1 MVDLIIRSGHIL
13 DGTGAPA
20 RKGDIAVQEG
30 KIVEIT
36 DSIDMHAERE
46 WNAAG
51 KYVCPGF
58 IDIHTHSD
66 FSLLANRFAESSVR
80 QGITTLVTGNCG
92 HGPAPSPDRELGKQV
107 TIGYSENFNTDFG
120 WDHFA
125 EYLED
130 LFSPGLSVNV
140 APLVPHGS
148 IRLAVMGYDARPP
161 TKVELEKMKDFVDDA
176 MSAGAAG
183 FSTGLEYSPGQH
195 ADKNEL
201 IALCSVAASHGGIY
215 ASHIRNRADTF
226 MESVIESLNII
237 RKAGCPGQL
246 SHLAPRPYANEKFD
260 EVLETIYQARDQ
272 ESLEIGI
279 DTFPDVWAPG
289 PVVTLL
295 PPWVYEDTPDRV
307 LDRLN
312 SPDVVDQCR
321 ETFQNPTNYLLRL
334 GGFESFYLTCS
345 KSYPELVGRNFQEI
359 SEIFGADHTDTIFK
373 LVLADGSDF
382 YNVMLRHI
390 YATPEDLQ
398 QLLLQP
404 ICSIE
409 SDGVTTAPYGPLKDF
424 VFNRSSYCYT
434 IRFLM
439 EYVIDQKLFTLEEGI
454 RKMTSL
460 PADSARLKGRG
471 RLKEDYTADIL
482 IFSLEDLKDNTTDDK
497 PSAYPD
503 GIELV
508 MVNGSIVLEQGTH
521 SQALPGQMLPN

>member
-148 IRLAVMGYDARPP
+148 IRLAVMGYEARPP
-161 TKVELEKMKDFVDDA
+161 TKAELEKMKAYVDEA

-359 SEIFGADHTDTIFK
+359 SEIFGADHTETIFK

>member
-92 HGPAPSPDRELGKQV
+92 HGPAPSPERELGKQV

-148 IRLAVMGYDARPP
+148 IRLAVMGYDARHP
-161 TKVELEKMKDFVDDA
+161 TKVELEKMKDYVDEA

-195 ADKNEL
+195 ADKNAL

-226 MESVIESLNII
+226 MESVVESLNII

-260 EVLETIYQARDQ
+260 QVLETIYQARDQ

-295 PPWVYEDTPDRV
+295 PSWVYEDTPDRI

-359 SEIFGADHTDTIFK
+359 SEIFGADHTETIFK

-390 YATPEDLQ
+390 YATSGDLQ

-471 RLKEDYTADIL
+471 QLLEDYAADIL

>member
-92 HGPAPSPDRELGKQV
+92 HGPAPSPERELGKQV

-148 IRLAVMGYDARPP
+148 IRLAVMGYEARPP
-161 TKVELEKMKDFVDDA
+161 TKAELEKMKAYVDEA

-226 MESVIESLNII
+226 MESVVESLNII

-246 SHLAPRPYANEKFD
+246 SHLAPRPYANKKFD
-260 EVLETIYQARDQ
+260 QVLETIYQARDQ

-312 SPDVVDQCR
+312 SPDVVNQCR

-359 SEIFGADHTDTIFK
+359 SEIFGADHTETIFK

-390 YATPEDLQ
+390 YATSEDLQ

-471 RLKEDYTADIL
+471 QLLEDYAADIL

>member
-13 DGTGAPA
+13 DGTGSPA
-20 RKGDIAVQEG
+20 WKGDIAVDEG
-30 KIVEIT
+30 KIVEVK
-36 DSIDMHAERE
+36 DSIDMHAEYE
-46 WNAAG
+46 LNADG
-51 KYVCPGF
+51 KYICPGF

-66 FSLLANRFAESSVR
+66 FSLLANRCAESSVR

-107 TIGYSENFNTDFG
+107 TFGYSENFNTDFG

-125 EYLED
+125 EYLDD

-161 TKVELEKMKDFVDDA
+161 TRAELEKMKDYVNEA

-183 FSTGLEYSPGQH
+183 FSTGLEYSPGKH
-195 ADKNEL
+195 ADENEL
-201 IALCSVAASHGGIY
+201 SALCSVAANHDGIY

-226 MESVIESLNII
+226 MESVVESLNII
-237 RKAGCPGQL
+237 RRAGCTGQL
-246 SHLAPRPYANEKFD
+246 SHLAPRPYARGEFD
-260 EVLETIYQARDQ
+260 QVLETIYKARDQ
-272 ESLEIGI
+272 EGLEIGI
-279 DTFPDVWAPG
+279 DTFPDVWGPG

-295 PPWVYEDTPDRV
+295 PSWVYEDKPDKI
-307 LDRLN
+307 LDRLK
-312 SPDVVDQCR
+312 SPDVIDQCR
-321 ETFQNPTNYLLRL
+321 EAFNNPTNYLLRL
-334 GGFESFYLTCS
+334 GGFKSFYLTCS
-345 KSYPELVGRNFQEI
+345 RSYPDLVGRNFQEI
-359 SEIFGADHTDTIFK
+359 SEIFRLDHTETIFK
-373 LVLADGSDF
+373 LLLADGSDF

-390 YATPEDLQ
+390 YASPEDLQ

-424 VFNRSSYCYT
+424 VFNRSSYGYT
-434 IRFLM
+434 IRFLK
-439 EYVIDQKLFTLEEGI
+439 EYVIDQKLFTLEEGV

-471 RLKEDYTADIL
+471 QLKEDYAADII

-497 PSAYPD
+497 PIAYPD

-508 MVNGSIVLEQGTH
+508 MVNGSIVLDRGTH
-521 SQALPGQMLPN
+521 SQELPGQMLPN

>member
-359 SEIFGADHTDTIFK
+359 SEIFGADHTETIFK

>member
-30 KIVEIT
+30 KIVEIM

-92 HGPAPSPDRELGKQV
+92 HGPAPSPERELGKQV

-148 IRLAVMGYDARPP
+148 IRLAVMGYEARPP
-161 TKVELEKMKDFVDDA
+161 TKAELEKMKAYVDEA

-201 IALCSVAASHGGIY
+201 IALCSVAASHGGVY

-226 MESVIESLNII
+226 MESVVESLNII

-260 EVLETIYQARDQ
+260 QVLETIYQARDQ

-289 PVVTLL
+289 PVVTL
-295 PPWVYEDTPDRV
+295 
-307 LDRLN
+307 
-312 SPDVVDQCR
+312 
-321 ETFQNPTNYLLRL
+321 
-334 GGFESFYLTCS
+334 
-345 KSYPELVGRNFQEI
+345 
-359 SEIFGADHTDTIFK
+359 
-373 LVLADGSDF
+373 
-382 YNVMLRHI
+382 
-390 YATPEDLQ
+390 
-398 QLLLQP
+398 
-404 ICSIE
+404 
-409 SDGVTTAPYGPLKDF
+409 
-424 VFNRSSYCYT
+424 
-434 IRFLM
+434 
-439 EYVIDQKLFTLEEGI
+439 
-454 RKMTSL
+454 
-460 PADSARLKGRG
+460 
-471 RLKEDYTADIL
+471 
-482 IFSLEDLKDNTTDDK
+482 
-497 PSAYPD
+497 
-503 GIELV
+503 
-508 MVNGSIVLEQGTH
+508 
-521 SQALPGQMLPN
+521 

>member
-92 HGPAPSPDRELGKQV
+92 HGPAPSPERELGKQV

-226 MESVIESLNII
+226 MESVVESLNII

-312 SPDVVDQCR
+312 SPDVVNQCR

-359 SEIFGADHTDTIFK
+359 SEIFGADHTETIFK

>member
-92 HGPAPSPDRELGKQV
+92 HGPAPSPERELGKQV

-148 IRLAVMGYDARPP
+148 IRLAVMGYEARPP
-161 TKVELEKMKDFVDDA
+161 TKAELEKMKAYVDEA

-226 MESVIESLNII
+226 MESVVESLNII

-260 EVLETIYQARDQ
+260 QVLETIYQARDQ

-359 SEIFGADHTDTIFK
+359 SEIFGADHTETIFK

-471 RLKEDYTADIL
+471 QLMEDYAADIL

>member
-226 MESVIESLNII
+226 MESVVESLNII

-359 SEIFGADHTDTIFK
+359 SEIFGADHTETIFK

>member
-148 IRLAVMGYDARPP
+148 IRLAVMGFDARPP
-161 TKVELEKMKDFVDDA
+161 TKAELENMKDFVDDA

-359 SEIFGADHTDTIFK
+359 SEIFGADHTETIFK

>member
-13 DGTGAPA
+13 DGTGTPA

-92 HGPAPSPDRELGKQV
+92 HGPAPSPERELGKQV

-226 MESVIESLNII
+226 MESVVESLNII

-312 SPDVVDQCR
+312 SQDVVDQCR

-359 SEIFGADHTDTIFK
+359 SEIFGADHTETIFK

-471 RLKEDYTADIL
+471 QLMEDYAADIL

>member
-13 DGTGAPA
+13 DGTGAPGW
-20 RKGDIAVQEG
+20 KGDIAVQEG

-46 WNAAG
+46 WNATG

-92 HGPAPSPDRELGKQV
+92 HGPAPSPERELGKQV

-148 IRLAVMGYDARPP
+148 IRLAVMGYEARPP
-161 TKVELEKMKDFVDDA
+161 TKAELEKMKAYVDEA

-226 MESVIESLNII
+226 MESVVESLNII

-246 SHLAPRPYANEKFD
+246 SHLAPRPYANKKFD
-260 EVLETIYQARDQ
+260 QVLETIYQARDQ

-312 SPDVVDQCR
+312 SPDVVNQCR

-359 SEIFGADHTDTIFK
+359 SEIFGADHTETIFK

-390 YATPEDLQ
+390 YATSEDLQ

-471 RLKEDYTADIL
+471 QLLEDYAADIL

>member
-92 HGPAPSPDRELGKQV
+92 HGPAPSPERELGKQV

-226 MESVIESLNII
+226 MESVVESLNII

-260 EVLETIYQARDQ
+260 QVLETIYQARDQ

-359 SEIFGADHTDTIFK
+359 SEIFGADHTETIFK

>member
-226 MESVIESLNII
+226 MESVVESLNII

-312 SPDVVDQCR
+312 SPDVVNQCR

-359 SEIFGADHTDTIFK
+359 SEIFGADHTETIFK